1 MLKSL
6 FSIGYYI
13 KGLFVWLRLL
23 LAPLGRFL
31 FSYVFLPIYGKYLW
45 LKSKVIK
52 VAPEKKDRLLI
63 IFTNRF
69 LIHFLILIIG
79 SGVVISNIMA
89 YEGKE
94 DYGQNALVY
103 KLAGLSVGEIISD
116 TNVIAD
122 EAKNYNY
129 QQQGTFVEGRSFAD
143 NTNADGDNILTD
155 QATTIGDMALVKPD
169 IINNS
174 TEFKSNIARIID
186 YTVIEG
192 DTISRI
198 ASRFGVSVNTILWA
212 NNLSFSSYVKPGQK
226 IIVPSMSGIVY
237 KVAKGDTISKIGSK
251 YGISSDKI
259 TEANALTAEGLVV
272 GNLIIVPGAKI
283 IETAKPR
290 AIASTPAKTPARP
303 AASSAVSGTGRM
315 QWPSACQ
322 RISQYYKG
330 WLHTGV
336 DIACPWGTSLRA
348 ADGGRVIR
356 VQYGRTGYG
365 YNVMIDHGG
374 GIVTLY
380 GHMSSID
387 VVNGQYVEKGEIIGA
402 EGSTGRST
410 GPHVH
415 FEVRINGSFVNPLSY
430 IR

>member
-6 FSIGYYI
+6 FSSGYYI
-13 KGLFVWLRLL
+13 KFAFIGLGRL
-23 LAPLGRFL
+23 LAPAGRFL
-31 FSYVFLPIYGKYLW
+31 FRFAFLPLYGKYLW
-45 LKSKVIK
+45 VKAKLAKA
-52 VAPEKKDRLLI
+52 APQKKDRLLI

-69 LIHFLILIIG
+69 LIHFLILLLG
-79 SGVVISNIMA
+79 SGVVASNLMA
-89 YEGKE
+89 YESKE

-122 EAKNYNY
+122 DVKNYDY
-129 QQQGTFVEGRSFAD
+129 QQQGTFIEGRSFVDTSNLD
-143 NTNADGDNILTD
+143 NDNGFTD
-155 QATTIGDMALVKPD
+155 QATTMGDLALVKPD
-169 IINNS
+169 IVNT
-174 TEFKSNIARIID
+174 TEARSALARITE
-186 YTVIEG
+186 YTVVEG
-192 DTISRI
+192 DTISRV
-198 ASRFGVSVNTILWA
+198 ASKFGVSVNTVLLA

-226 IIVPSMSGIVY
+226 LIVPSVSGVVY
-237 KVAKGDTISKIGSK
+237 KIARGDTISKIAAK
-251 YGISSDKI
+251 YGVAGDKI
-259 TEANALTAEGLVV
+259 ISANGIATEGLTV
-272 GNLIIVPGAKI
+272 GNYIIVPGAKVV
-283 IETAKPR
+283 ETAKPR
-290 AIASTPAKTPARP
+290 AVAATPAKTPARP
-303 AASSAVSGTGRM
+303 AASNPISGTGRM

-336 DIACPWGTSLRA
+336 DIACPWGTTLRA

-374 GIVTLY
+374 GVVTLY

-387 VVNGQYVEKGEIIGA
+387 VVNGQYVERGEIIGA

-410 GPHVH
+410 GPHLH
-415 FEVRINGSFVNPLSY
+415 FEVRINGAFVNPLSY

>member
-1 MLKSL
+1 M
-6 FSIGYYI
+6 
-13 KGLFVWLRLL
+13 
-23 LAPLGRFL
+23 
-31 FSYVFLPIYGKYLW
+31 
-45 LKSKVIK
+45 
-52 VAPEKKDRLLI
+52 

-69 LIHFLILIIG
+69 LIHFLILLIG
-79 SGVVISNIMA
+79 SGVVASNLMA
-89 YEGKE
+89 YESKE

-122 EAKNYNY
+122 DVKNYDY
-129 QQQGTFVEGRSFAD
+129 QQQGTFIEGRSFVD
-143 NTNADGDNILTD
+143 NSNLDSDNGFTD
-155 QATTIGDMALVKPD
+155 QATTMGDLALVKPD
-169 IINNS
+169 IVNTTEARS
-174 TEFKSNIARIID
+174 TLARITE
-186 YTVIEG
+186 YTVVEG
-192 DTISRI
+192 DTISRV
-198 ASRFGVSVNTILWA
+198 ASKFGVSVNTVLWA

-226 IIVPSMSGIVY
+226 LIVPSVSGVVY
-237 KVAKGDTISKIGSK
+237 KIVRGDTISKIAAK
-251 YGISSDKI
+251 YGVAGDKI
-259 TEANALTAEGLVV
+259 ISANGLATEGLVV
-272 GNLIIVPGAKI
+272 GNYIIVPGAKV

-290 AIASTPAKTPARP
+290 AVASTPSKTPARP
-303 AASSAVSGTGRM
+303 AASSPVSGTGRM

-336 DIACPWGTSLRA
+336 DIACPWGTTLRA

-374 GIVTLY
+374 GVVTLY

-387 VVNGQYVEKGEIIGA
+387 VVNGQYVERGEIIGG

-410 GPHVH
+410 GPHLH
-415 FEVRINGSFVNPLSY
+415 FEVRINGAFVNPLSY